1 MAFTKMSGDMKYV
14 RNLKDRPNESP
25 NAMTAEQLKA
35 VFDQAGV
42 DLQNF
47 INSFISDQLEHS
59 SAASNL
65 GATVPSGMTG
75 VQPKI
80 QNILNALAAAVG
92 VVPENAVDTAQ
103 LKNGAVKTGK
113 IYDGAVTSAKIG
125 IGEVKATN
133 IEGGAVTSAKIGS
146 GEVKATNI
154 EGGAV
159 STRYEKIISTTWAG
173 DAAPYMQEI
182 SVSGMTAEDHPI
194 VDIMP
199 SDTYSDAE
207 KQLSEWG
214 KIYRFVSGSGKITV
228 YATEKTTQAIQIQ
241 ILCVRK

>member
-1 MAFTKMSGDMKYV
+1 MAFTKMIGDMKYV

-59 SAASNL
+59 SASSNL
-65 GATVPSGMTG
+65 GAAVPSGMTG

-113 IYDGAVTSAKIG
+113 IDDGAVTSAKIG
-125 IGEVKATN
+125 T
-133 IEGGAVTSAKIGS
+133 

-159 STRYEKIISTTWAG
+159 STRYEKSISTTWEG
-173 DAAPYMQEI
+173 NAAPYTQEI

-207 KQLSEWG
+207 EQLSEWR

-228 YATEKTTQAIQIQ
+228 YATEKTTKAIPIQ